1 MKEKLSM
8 YCVKVLAILILL
20 PTVAISHKTTPY
32 DHLKRNKSHSKM
44 TILHLDSCR
53 DALDSG

>member
-1 MKEKLSM
+1 MKEKLSV

-32 DHLKRNKSHSKM
+32 DHLKRKKNDN
-44 TILHLDSCR
+44 TAFGFL
-53 DALDSG
+53 